1 MIYNFLFKI
10 PKLTQDSENVALTH
24 DKVFSTFDFKFC
36 SGVFAIKNCIAYF
49 QYHFFVFRTVT
60 YCHNFTLQRFFFCC
74 IRNNDTT
81 NCFFFCR
88 CRENKH
94 SVC

>member
-1 MIYNFLFKI
+1 MIDYLLHL
-10 PKLTQDSENVALTH
+10 LTQNSENIALTH

-36 SGVFAIKNCIAYF
+36 SGIFTIKNCIAYF
-49 QYHFFVFRTVT
+49 QYHFFIFRTVT
-60 YCHNFTLQRFFFCC
+60 YCHNFTFQRFFFCC

-88 CRENKH
+88 CREDKH